1 MKLLYYTL
9 LFVILASCKDQK
21 GQQDIGIW
29 HFDVTKEYSKKELYI
44 QDIADVDYIPLE
56 TNDSM
61 LWLGREIAF
70 FGDDHIIATNVRTG
84 VLIHNREGEALH
96 SFHRLG
102 GGPEEY
108 RGLYCADYDK
118 EKDEIYILSY
128 VECKFYVFDSKGNV
142 VYHVVSTAKKTN
154 EQIAKEVIKGLWGNG
169 TKRKK
174 KLTDAGY
181 DYNAIQK
188 IVNKLI

>member
-61 LWLGREIAF
+61 LWLGRDIAF
-70 FGDDHIIATNVRTG
+70 FDDDHIIAANPRTG

-96 SFHRLG
+96 SFHHLG

-108 RGLYCADYDK
+108 RGLYFADYDK
-118 EKDEIYILSY
+118 KEAFRKQKELLKLKKEKIERMISVL
-128 VECKFYVFDSKGNV
+128 ENAEKGEFNM
-142 VYHVVSTAKKTN
+142 STIENAYEKTRKQY
-154 EQIAKEVIKGLWGNG
+154 EAEAKEY
-169 TKRKK
+169 
-174 KLTDAGY
+174 AS
-181 DYNAIQK
+181 
-188 IVNKLI
+188 